1 MQDPVPPPGLV
12 VAAPSSGSGKTL
24 VTLGLIRALREQGL
38 RIGSFKTGP
47 DYIDPTL
54 HTVASGRDSV
64 NLDVWAMRL
73 DLLAHLASEVGRSHD
88 LLIGEGVMGLF
99 DGAVSGQGST
109 ADLAALLDLPV
120 ILVIDAK
127 GMAASAAAVASGFIR
142 HREDVDVAGVIFNR
156 VGSPNHLDI
165 LRRACDDHFSQPVLG
180 GLPATAALHLPSRHL
195 GLIPAGEVASAEAVV
210 ARAGALVRDHLDL
223 DRVLALARPI
233 GLSHHGRPP
242 LAVPP
247 LGQRIAIARDDA
259 FVFAYPHVQAGWRA
273 AGAEL
278 SFFAPLAGEAPARD
292 ADAIYLPGGYP
303 ELHGGRLASASAW
316 QEGLRDH
323 AARGGVIFGECGGFM
338 ALGEALVDRQGMSHA
353 MAGLLPV
360 VTSFATPRLHLGY
373 RRLRTRLDTP
383 LGPAGTMLRG
393 HLFHYASIERQAEG
407 PALFES
413 ANAAGNDTGP
423 LGLVSGS
430 VFGSFAHMIDR
441 EA

>member
-242 LAVPP
+242 LALPP
-247 LGQRIAIARDDA
+247 LGQRIAIACDDA

-413 ANAAGNDTGP
+413 ANAAGNDMGP

>member
-323 AARGGVIFGECGGFM
+323 AARGGVLFGECGGFM

-373 RRLRTRLDTP
+373 RRLRTRSDTP